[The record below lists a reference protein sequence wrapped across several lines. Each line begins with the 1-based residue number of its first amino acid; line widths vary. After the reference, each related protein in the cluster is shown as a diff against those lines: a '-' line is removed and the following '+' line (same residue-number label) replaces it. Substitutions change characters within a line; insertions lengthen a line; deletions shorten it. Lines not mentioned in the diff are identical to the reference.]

1 MRTSISERVVENAQP
16 AASSTSPVPVLAD
29 SAAIKDNTSDYLQL
43 FANADES
50 TRATLSWANE
60 YLTDPDVAA
69 WMQDCAKWRTAVT
82 TGNYQN
88 RKERR
93 KLFKETDVPCTRA
106 CEQNADYALKVISKC
121 LINRIQQIRANRK
134 LIPTI
139 NKKAR
144 NQEPMLQ
151 DTASAAQPQET
162 LHLQPRLP

>member
-1 MRTSISERVVENAQP
+1 MDAKRTSQFAATVRSQGRPQKEETDQVEELRTSTSERVVENAQP
-16 AASSTSPVPVLAD
+16 AASSTSPVP
-29 SAAIKDNTSDYLQL
+29 AAVSDNTSDYPQL

-69 WMQDCAKWRTAVT
+69 WMQDCAKWHTAVT

-106 CEQNADYALKVISKC
+106 FEQNAEHALKVIGDCATKTNSFV
-121 LINRIQQIRANRK
+121 A
-134 LIPTI
+134 
-139 NKKAR
+139 
-144 NQEPMLQ
+144 
-151 DTASAAQPQET
+151 
-162 LHLQPRLP
+162 